1 MPSTQNQLTVFI
13 PADTHWM
20 LPVFGDGA
28 EDTRSFENVGCSK
41 QAGGK
46 ENFIIH
52 IPVTQRRCGL
62 KEFHTTLGLPISLRF
77 Q

>member
-1 MPSTQNQLTVFI
+1 MPSMQNQLTVFI
-13 PADTHWM
+13 TADTHWM

-28 EDTRSFENVGCSK
+28 EYTRLFENIGFSK

-52 IPVTQRRCGL
+52 VPVTQRRRSL
-62 KEFHTTLGLPISLRF
+62 KEFHTALGLPISLHF